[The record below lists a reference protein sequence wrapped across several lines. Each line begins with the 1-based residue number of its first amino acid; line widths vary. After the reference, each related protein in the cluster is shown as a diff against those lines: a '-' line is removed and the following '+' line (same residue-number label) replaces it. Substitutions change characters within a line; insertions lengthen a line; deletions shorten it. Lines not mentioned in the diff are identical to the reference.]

1 MLSRLIAVLKTGCS
15 LFKSRRQLTLENLAL
30 RQQLAMLKSSVKRP
44 RVSHADRLF
53 WVLFSKY
60 VNGWRSML
68 YALHPDTVVRWHR
81 EGFRR
86 YWAWKSCRQHAGRPT
101 IDIEIRK
108 LIRQMQ
114 AANDS
119 TALAE
124 LDRAACSTL
133 HISEGSAGQGYC
145 LIILLGRTTR

>member
-30 RQQLAMLKSSVKRP
+30 RQQLAMLKSSVKRL

-53 WVLFSKY
+53 WVLFSKN

-114 AANDS
+114 AANIGWG
-119 TALAE
+119 APRIHGE
-124 LDRAACSTL
+124 LL
-133 HISEGSAGQGYC
+133 
-145 LIILLGRTTR
+145 